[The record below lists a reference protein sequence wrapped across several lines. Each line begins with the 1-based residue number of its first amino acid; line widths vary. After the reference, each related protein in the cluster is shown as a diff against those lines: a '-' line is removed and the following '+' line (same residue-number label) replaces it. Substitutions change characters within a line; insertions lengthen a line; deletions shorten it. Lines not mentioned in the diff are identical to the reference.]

1 MATMKQI
8 ADRAGVSRGTV
19 DRVINNRGGVNQE
32 TIKRVLHAAEEL
44 HYSPNTVARALS
56 ARKRRFILTF
66 IMINPQKTPFFY
78 DVEKGALQEA
88 ERLRESGVTV
98 VIRHV
103 NSWSESAFIQ
113 ALDNAVEEGTDG
125 IAFAGLNLPTISRR
139 LQAICDLGIPVVTV
153 NSEISDCNNLAF
165 VGSDSFAAGQVA
177 AGLVRVVQH
186 KPIKLGVV
194 SGFRSS
200 TTHAERYTGL
210 RRGFARMG
218 LPYSVEF
225 IGFNNNDDFDSFD
238 LVKTQLHQHPDV
250 NTLFLATGNGAY
262 GACRAIESMKLPVK
276 PKVICYDSTP
286 MIRDMLKKKIISAT
300 ICQEPERQ
308 GSEPLHIL
316 FSYLAFG
323 IKPEKQNIYTKN
335 TIVIRE
341 NL

>member
-19 DRVINNRGGVNQE
+19 DRVINNRGGVNRE
-32 TIKRVLHAAEEL
+32 TIERVLRAADEL
-44 HYSPNTVARALS
+44 HYSPNMVARALS
-56 ARKRRFILTF
+56 ARKRRYLLTF
-66 IMINPQKTPFFY
+66 IMINPKITPFFY
-78 DVEKGALQEA
+78 DVEKGVLHEA
-88 ERLRESGVTV
+88 EVLRESGVTV

-103 NSWSESAFIQ
+103 NSWTEAAFIQ
-113 ALDNAVEEGTDG
+113 TLDDAVAEGTDG
-125 IAFAGLNLPTISRR
+125 IAFAGLNLPAISRR
-139 LQAICDLGIPVVTV
+139 LQAVCDMGIPVVTV
-153 NSEISDCNNLAF
+153 NSKISDCDCIAF
-165 VGSDSFAAGQVA
+165 VGSDSFAAGQMA

-186 KPIKLGVV
+186 KPIKLGIV

-200 TTHAERYTGL
+200 TTHSERYTGL
-210 RRGFARMG
+210 RHGLARMG

-238 LVKTQLHQHPDV
+238 LVKTQMYRHPDI

-286 MIRDMLKKKIISAT
+286 MIRDMLRKKIISAT

-308 GSEPLHIL
+308 GSESLKIL

-323 IKPEKQNIYTKN
+323 VKPQERNIYTKN
-335 TIVIRE
+335 TIIIRE